1 MFTGLIQACVEVRAF
16 EPLEG
21 GARLVLP
28 APTTDDDTGGPWEP
42 KLGESIA
49 VSGCCLTVA
58 TLVRPGTDEPWHDPA
73 ADLVFDLSQE
83 TLDRTWFGDLAPG
96 RRVNVERSLRMGDR
110 LGGHLVSGHVDGGGR
125 VIAVEREGAG
135 GWRFD
140 FEVAPELARYLVDK
154 GSVAIDGISLTVVEP
169 ANGRFSVAVI
179 PVTFEHTSLGTAQP
193 GQPINIEV
201 DGVAKWIEKLLPA
214 YADPQR

>member
-16 EPLEG
+16 EPLQG

-28 APTTDDDTGGPWEP
+28 APVTTDDTGGPWEP

-58 TLVRPGTDEPWHDPA
+58 RLVRPGTDEDWHDPA

-83 TLDRTWFGDLAPG
+83 TMDRTWFAGLEPG
-96 RRVNVERSLRMGDR
+96 RRVNLERSLRMGDR

-125 VIAVEREGAG
+125 VVGIEREGDG
-135 GWRFD
+135 GWRFR
-140 FEVAPELARYLVDK
+140 FEVAPGLERYLVDK
-154 GSVAIDGISLTVVEP
+154 GSVALDGISLTVVEP
-169 ANGRFSVAVI
+169 EGREFSVAVI
-179 PVTFEHTSLGTAQP
+179 PVTFEHTCLGAAEE
-193 GQPINIEV
+193 GQAINVEV

-214 YADPQR
+214 YATR

>member
-16 EPLEG
+16 ERLQG

-28 APTTDDDTGGPWEP
+28 APVTNEDTGGAWEP

-49 VSGCCLTVA
+49 ISGCCLTVA
-58 TLVRPGTDEPWHDPA
+58 RLVRPGTDEDWHDPG

-83 TLDRTWFGDLAPG
+83 TLDRTWFGDLQPG
-96 RRVNVERSLRMGDR
+96 RRVNLERSLRMGDR

-125 VIAVEREGAG
+125 VVAIEREGDG
-135 GWRFD
+135 GWRFR
-140 FEVAPELARYLVDK
+140 FEVAPELARYFVDK
-154 GSVAIDGISLTVVEP
+154 GSVALDGISLTVVEP
-169 ANGRFSVAVI
+169 VERQFSVAVI
-179 PVTFEHTSLGTAQP
+179 PVTYEHTSLGTAEI

-201 DGVAKWIEKLLPA
+201 DGVAKWIERLLPA
-214 YADPQR
+214 YAER